1 MINLIS
7 VANILKKNVGGI
19 YLKHINPDGS
29 LGLKGHGDYP
39 TRARCLPLMGRIA
52 VLCLSD
58 TFMHTIFMFS
68 DFSQRIKK
76 YEFSFSK

>member
-19 YLKHINPDGS
+19 YLKHINPDGT
-29 LGLKGHGDYP
+29 LGLKGHGAYP

-76 YEFSFSK
+76 YEFSFRK

>member
-1 MINLIS
+1 M
-7 VANILKKNVGGI
+7 AAW
-19 YLKHINPDGS
+19 D
-29 LGLKGHGDYP
+29 LKGTVLTQQGHGAY
-39 TRARCLPLMGRIA
+39 PLMGRIA

>member
-1 MINLIS
+1 M
-7 VANILKKNVGGI
+7 AAW
-19 YLKHINPDGS
+19 D
-29 LGLKGHGDYP
+29 LKG
-39 TRARCLPLMGRIA
+39 TVVTLMGRIA

>member
-1 MINLIS
+1 M
-7 VANILKKNVGGI
+7 AAW
-19 YLKHINPDGS
+19 D
-29 LGLKGHGDYP
+29 LKGTVLTQQGHGAYP
-39 TRARCLPLMGRIA
+39 SWARCLPLMGRIA

-58 TFMHTIFMFS
+58 IFMHTIFMFS